1 MQKDQKVKHDI
12 IPYSASISFL
22 NKIAQWQASLQVLQV
37 PFQQLRIFVD
47 TGMFAAAF
55 TACRLGTSWELS
67 ISFLQKAHSAS
78 VPLDDVCRNGLVS
91 ALVRGNKISTA
102 MDLAESVANFNSILM
117 ALSHLSQRREGT
129 GKVALKTAAPWAY
142 ALQVLERMG
151 NLGIFPTLG
160 TFKAAAS
167 ASKDRPD
174 MVLPIL
180 ETLKN
185 LKTTA
190 MLSELT
196 GLTELTHFA
205 LETLDETSLNML
217 LSSLE
222 RCHRWQ
228 DALFHLSVARE
239 GGLVPDLASYNS
251 VISACAK
258 VARWKAALGLSAQ
271 IPMTLKADEITLGS
285 LVSACHRGHW
295 SLAIQLLY
303 EGRMQNIQPN
313 RIMVHSAIV
322 ACEGQHWPWSLYL
335 LEESISWRVAP
346 DSMLIGAVMSSCERG
361 HQWVRCLQLLSRCFA
376 MHCPP
381 DLPMLTSCI
390 SACGKSHRW
399 EAMAELLR
407 EVLTFQVLPDP
418 VMTHAALTAFASRP
432 SRRYEQFAASL
443 SATKGYIDNSDAAG
457 RWAWSSGQLPAKE
470 VMGGFTQQYLAED
483 LVDLRDLPSPLANA
497 AMSDFSNNAFLRSV
511 SMSWDPMSQDS
522 CSGKVQGFI
531 EHLGLGPGMS
541 SVRTRQHECPMPV
554 YNVPGEADLVKKI
567 CDNLA
572 YKPLE
577 VNNLSSKFAS
587 VFNEV
592 VRSHSETPF
601 LADKK
606 NDGSFKKWLLACG
619 FEVGPLFERNRS
631 LVYLPVPAKKVAV
644 RPRFIQERRYV
655 YRGKH
660 RCQGAELAKT
670 LAETALEDCKNPLQR
685 WEVKRKEG
693 CCESADKVCQSSL
706 AGPMPVKPETENSV
720 NSENNDASIKSIQC
734 IQAANAED
742 QSDQSEQDRMDRMD
756 RNRNEIDGNEKE
768 LDETRDV
775 DSDST
780 AEWLEVLGGFPVE
793 EEEDDYI
800 VVREGDAGE
809 EVAKMETKVLS
820 TGDAVKR

>member
-1 MQKDQKVKHDI
+1 MQMQKVKHDI

-129 GKVALKTAAPWAY
+129 GKVAIKTAAPWAY
-142 ALQVLERMG
+142 ALQVLERMQ
-151 NLGIFPTLG
+151 NLGMAPTLG

-180 ETLKN
+180 ETLKI

-196 GLTELTHFA
+196 ELTELTHFA
-205 LETLDETSLNML
+205 LDETSLNML

-346 DSMLIGAVMSSCERG
+346 DS
-361 HQWVRCLQLLSRCFA
+361 
-376 MHCPP
+376 
-381 DLPMLTSCI
+381 
-390 SACGKSHRW
+390 
-399 EAMAELLR
+399 
-407 EVLTFQVLPDP
+407 
-418 VMTHAALTAFASRP
+418 
-432 SRRYEQFAASL
+432 
-443 SATKGYIDNSDAAG
+443 
-457 RWAWSSGQLPAKE
+457 
-470 VMGGFTQQYLAED
+470 
-483 LVDLRDLPSPLANA
+483 
-497 AMSDFSNNAFLRSV
+497 
-511 SMSWDPMSQDS
+511 
-522 CSGKVQGFI
+522 
-531 EHLGLGPGMS
+531 
-541 SVRTRQHECPMPV
+541 
-554 YNVPGEADLVKKI
+554 
-567 CDNLA
+567 
-572 YKPLE
+572 
-577 VNNLSSKFAS
+577 
-587 VFNEV
+587 
-592 VRSHSETPF
+592 
-601 LADKK
+601 
-606 NDGSFKKWLLACG
+606 
-619 FEVGPLFERNRS
+619 
-631 LVYLPVPAKKVAV
+631 
-644 RPRFIQERRYV
+644 
-655 YRGKH
+655 
-660 RCQGAELAKT
+660 
-670 LAETALEDCKNPLQR
+670 
-685 WEVKRKEG
+685 
-693 CCESADKVCQSSL
+693 
-706 AGPMPVKPETENSV
+706 
-720 NSENNDASIKSIQC
+720 
-734 IQAANAED
+734 
-742 QSDQSEQDRMDRMD
+742 
-756 RNRNEIDGNEKE
+756 
-768 LDETRDV
+768 
-775 DSDST
+775 
-780 AEWLEVLGGFPVE
+780 
-793 EEEDDYI
+793 
-800 VVREGDAGE
+800 
-809 EVAKMETKVLS
+809 
-820 TGDAVKR
+820 